1 MRRISVDKIITGM
14 RLSKSINLIDGR
26 MLLSKGM
33 PLKESYIDK
42 LKNLGI
48 YQVYIDDE
56 ISSDLHVDDVISE
69 ETRFHARVQVKKLM
83 EDISS
88 SGAIDLCPIGDT
100 VNTIID
106 ELIYNKNIMV
116 NLDDVRSVDDYTFS
130 HSVNVCVLS
139 IITGINLGYN
149 QTRIKEMGMGAL
161 LHDIGK
167 TKVSNEIIKKPGF
180 LHPVEMEEMKKH
192 AEYGHEILKSFPEI
206 GYTSR
211 FVVLA
216 HHERCDGSG
225 YPLGLKGEETH
236 EFVKVVAVADVFD
249 ALTSDRIYRRRVER
263 QEAVEYLTSM
273 SGKLFDCDIV
283 KAFIRS
289 VPVYPIGTI
298 VELSTGQKA
307 IVLDNNRDFPTR
319 PRVRIIEDEKRNR
332 VQKCDVI
339 DLLKI
344 NNITVLRECRD
355 I

>member
-1 MRRISVDKIITGM
+1 MRKISVDKITTGM
-14 RLSKSINLIDGR
+14 RLSKPINLIDGR

-42 LKNLGI
+42 LKNLGV

-56 ISSDLHVDDVISE
+56 ISGDLYIEDVISE

-83 EDISS
+83 EDILSG
-88 SGAIDLCPIGDT
+88 GAIDLYPIGDT
-100 VNTIID
+100 VNRIID
-106 ELIYNKNIMV
+106 ELIYNKNITV
-116 NLDDVRSVDDYTFS
+116 NLDDVRSVDDYTFA
-130 HSVNVCVLS
+130 HSVNVGVLS

-149 QTRIKEMGMGAL
+149 QTRIKELGIGAL

-167 TKVSNEIIKKPGF
+167 TKVPNEIIKKPGF
-180 LHPVEMEEMKKH
+180 LDYLEMEEMKRH
-192 AEYGHEILKSFPEI
+192 TEYGHGILKFFPEI

-249 ALTSDRIYRRRVER
+249 ALTSDRIYRQRVGR
-263 QEAVEYLTSM
+263 QEAVDYITSM
-273 SGKLFDCDIV
+273 AGKLFDCDIV
-283 KAFIRS
+283 KAFISS

-307 IVLDNNRDFPTR
+307 IVLDNNKDFPTR
-319 PRVRIIEDEKRNR
+319 PKVRIIEDGKRSKE
-332 VQKCDVI
+332 QKSDVI
-339 DLLKI
+339 DLLKM
-344 NNITVLRECRD
+344 NNIMVLRECTD